1 MEPFGYLHPGHLV
14 GVSGLCN
21 NPFYSSPWATA
32 TSPSCGTNDTSRSK
46 FSCHFFVRHNS
57 SVFDSCA
64 GPALGT
70 ETLSEYVS
78 RMVDTSTS
86 GEQFY
91 KIRYRDRYGSVREK
105 TVEGGVATNAVP
117 YTDIKTIE

>member
-1 MEPFGYLHPGHLV
+1 
-14 GVSGLCN
+14 
-21 NPFYSSPWATA
+21 
-32 TSPSCGTNDTSRSK
+32 
-46 FSCHFFVRHNS
+46 
-57 SVFDSCA
+57 
-64 GPALGT
+64 
-70 ETLSEYVS
+70 
-78 RMVDTSTS
+78 MVDTSTS